1 MSGEIYIAV
10 FNLDN
15 EKAEVSMKIA
25 DLGKALRGKNI
36 NTRSCKGR
44 EEWSRKEVAVVNDSV
59 SAQVEVH
66 GSALFVLN
74 CSQ

>member
-1 MSGEIYIAV
+1 
-10 FNLDN
+10 
-15 EKAEVSMKIA
+15 MKIA

-36 NTRSCKGR
+36 NTRSCEGR

-59 SAQVEVH
+59 SVQVEVH

-74 CSQ
+74 CS